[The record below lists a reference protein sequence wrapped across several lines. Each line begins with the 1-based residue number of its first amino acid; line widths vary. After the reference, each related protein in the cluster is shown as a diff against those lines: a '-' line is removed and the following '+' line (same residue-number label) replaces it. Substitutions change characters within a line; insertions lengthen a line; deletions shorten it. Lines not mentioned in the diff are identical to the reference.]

1 MNLKGHIMK
10 LTQEQKQE
18 AKELLGKLAILY
30 KNRVELDLLKISR
43 ENAIKEEVAS
53 ICDVRNKQGESQ
65 PNKVKMSLLSAL
77 IDEMFLNKENKK
89 RQEYALMDTYEN
101 ALNDVDEN
109 IISSYVALKESF
121 NENTHNIKEAF
132 KDTSV
137 LDKEILEAIDLIAK
151 EQYKELLNHKKLE
164 VGIEIKPPKDM
175 SIILEIIK
183 ELENSLS

>member
-1 MNLKGHIMK
+1 
-10 LTQEQKQE
+10 
-18 AKELLGKLAILY
+18 
-30 KNRVELDLLKISR
+30 
-43 ENAIKEEVAS
+43 
-53 ICDVRNKQGESQ
+53 
-65 PNKVKMSLLSAL
+65 
-77 IDEMFLNKENKK
+77 
-89 RQEYALMDTYEN
+89 MDTYEN

-121 NENTHNIKEAF
+121 NENTHNIKETF